1 MTTETSAP
9 SADSE
14 IESTYAWVR
23 LFASLALMTLGSS
36 GMYIVVVAMPAIEA
50 DFGSARA
57 GASLPFTLIMLGW
70 GIGGIWM
77 GRLSDRYSITVPITI
92 GSIAIGLGFIAAAYA
107 DSLLMFALAHGV
119 FIGFLGCSTMF
130 APLLADITYWFSKR
144 RGIAV
149 AICASGNYIAGA
161 VWPPIANYYIHDIG
175 WRDTYIGIGI
185 FCLLVMFPLTLLLRR
200 KRAGSTDAAS
210 SNNTYTKPSTLGL
223 SPKMM
228 MVLIFIAGMGCCV
241 AMAMP
246 QVHIVSMCHDFG
258 FGPARGAEM
267 LSLMLGFGI
276 ISRLG
281 FGLIT
286 DKIGGL
292 RTLLIASSMQCFALF
307 LFLPASGLSGLYAV
321 SIMFGLFQGGVVPCY
336 AIIVREYFPANEAGA
351 KLGIIILATLIGMAL
366 GGYLSGVIFDF
377 TGSYDAAFIHGIA
390 WNLVNVAIAAF
401 LLHRRNRNMNVSGTP
416 LAA

>member
-1 MTTETSAP
+1 
-9 SADSE
+9 
-14 IESTYAWVR
+14 
-23 LFASLALMTLGSS
+23 
-36 GMYIVVVAMPAIEA
+36 MYIVVVAMPAIEA
-50 DFGSARA
+50 DFSSARA

-70 GIGGIWM
+70 GVGGIFM
-77 GRLSDRYSITVPITI
+77 GKLSDRYSITVPLTI
-92 GSIAIGLGFIAAAYA
+92 GSIAIGTGFIAAAYA
-107 DSLLMFALAHGV
+107 DSLLMFALAHGL

-161 VWPPIANYYIHDIG
+161 IWPPVANHYILEIG

-185 FCLLVMFPLTLLLRR
+185 FCLIVMFPLTLLLRR
-200 KRAGSTDAAS
+200 RRAVSTTDAR
-210 SNNTYTKPSTLGL
+210 SNLTFTDPRKLGL
-223 SPKMM
+223 SPNALLMM
-228 MVLIFIAGMGCCV
+228 IFVAGMGCCV

-281 FGLIT
+281 FGLVI
-286 DKIGGL
+286 DKLGGL
-292 RTLLIASSMQCFALF
+292 RTLLIASFLQCAALF
-307 LFLPASGLSGLYAV
+307 LFLPANGLTSLYVV

-351 KLGIIILATLIGMAL
+351 KLGVIILATLIGMAL
-366 GGYLSGVIFDF
+366 GGYLSGVIFDV
-377 TGSYDAAFIHGIA
+377 TGSYDAAFLHGIA
-390 WNLVNVAIAAF
+390 WNLINISIVAF
-401 LLHRRNRNMNVSGTP
+401 LLHRTTKVDFDGDLKP
-416 LAA
+416 A

>member
-1 MTTETSAP
+1 MATDTAISEQ
-9 SADSE
+9 SE
-14 IESTYAWVR
+14 IESPYAWVR
-23 LFASLALMTLGSS
+23 LFTSLALMTLGSS

-70 GIGGIWM
+70 GFGGIWM

-92 GSIAIGLGFIAAAYA
+92 GSIAIGAGFIAAAQA
-107 DSLLMFALAHGV
+107 DSLLMFALANGI

-161 VWPPIANYYIHDIG
+161 VWPPITNYYINEIG
-175 WRDTYIGIGI
+175 WRETYFWVGIL
-185 FCLLVMFPLTLLLRR
+185 CLLVMFPMTLLLRR
-200 KRAGSTDAAS
+200 KRTGNTNAAS
-210 SNNTYTKPSTLGL
+210 SNVEYIEPKTLGL
-223 SPKMM
+223 TPNALL
-228 MVLIFIAGMGCCV
+228 VLIFIAGVGCCV

-258 FGPARGAEM
+258 YGPARGAEM

-276 ISRLG
+276 VSRLG
-281 FGLIT
+281 FGMVT
-286 DKIGGL
+286 DKLGGL
-292 RTLLIASSMQCFALF
+292 RTLLIASSLQCIALF
-307 LFLPASGLSGLYAV
+307 LFLPAGGLQTLYVV
-321 SIMFGLFQGGVVPCY
+321 SIMFGLFQGGIVPCY

-401 LLHRRNRNMNVSGTP
+401 LLHRRNRHLTMNGQP
-416 LAA
+416 GLA

>member
-200 KRAGSTDAAS
+200 KRAGSTNAAS

>member
-1 MTTETSAP
+1 
-9 SADSE
+9 
-14 IESTYAWVR
+14 
-23 LFASLALMTLGSS
+23 
-36 GMYIVVVAMPAIEA
+36 
-50 DFGSARA
+50 
-57 GASLPFTLIMLGW
+57 
-70 GIGGIWM
+70 M

-107 DSLLMFALAHGV
+107 DSLLVFALAHGV
-119 FIGFLGCSTMF
+119 FIGFLGCPTIF

-161 VWPPIANYYIHDIG
+161 IWPPIANYYIHDIG
-175 WRDTYIGIGI
+175 WRDTYIAIGI
-185 FCLLVMFPLTLLLRR
+185 FCLIVMFPLTLLLRR
-200 KRAGSTDAAS
+200 KRAGSTNAAS
-210 SNNTYTKPSTLGL
+210 SNNTYTNPRTLGL
-223 SPKMM
+223 SPTML

-281 FGLIT
+281 FGIIT

-307 LFLPASGLSGLYAV
+307 LFLPASGLNGLYAV

-351 KLGIIILATLIGMAL
+351 KLGIIILATLVGMAL

-401 LLHRRNRNMNVSGTP
+401 LLHRRNRNIDMSGNP
-416 LAA
+416 LTA

>member
-1 MTTETSAP
+1 MTNDSAVD
-9 SADSE
+9 ADSE
-14 IESTYAWVR
+14 IESRYAWVR

-77 GRLSDRYSITVPITI
+77 GRLSDRYSITIPITI
-92 GSIAIGLGFIAAAYA
+92 GSVAIGAGFIAAAQA
-107 DSLLMFALAHGV
+107 DSLLMFALANGI

-161 VWPPIANYYIHDIG
+161 VWPPITNYYIGEIG
-175 WRDTYIGIGI
+175 WRETYFWIGIL
-185 FCLLVMFPLTLLLRR
+185 CLVVMFPLTLLLRR
-200 KRAGSTDAAS
+200 KRTGNTNAAS
-210 SNNTYTKPSTLGL
+210 SNINYIEPKTLGL
-223 SPKMM
+223 TPNALLI
-228 MVLIFIAGMGCCV
+228 LIFIAGMGCCV

-258 FGPARGAEM
+258 YGPARGAEM

-276 ISRLG
+276 VSRLG
-281 FGLIT
+281 FGLVT
-286 DKIGGL
+286 DKLGGL
-292 RTLLIASSMQCFALF
+292 RTLLIASSLQCIALF
-307 LFLPASGLSGLYAV
+307 LFLPASGLKTLYVV
-321 SIMFGLFQGGVVPCY
+321 SIMFGLFQGGIVPCY
-336 AIIVREYFPANEAGA
+336 AIIVREHSPANEAGA
-351 KLGIIILATLIGMAL
+351 KLGIIILATLVGMAL

-401 LLHRRNRNMNVSGTP
+401 LLHRRNRNLSLNGQP
-416 LAA
+416 GLA

>member
-416 LAA
+416 LVA

>member
-1 MTTETSAP
+1 MTTEAAEKSPA
-9 SADSE
+9 SE

-50 DFGSARA
+50 DFGAARA
-57 GASLPFTLIMLGW
+57 GSSLPFTLIMLGW

-119 FIGFLGCSTMF
+119 FIGFLGCSTIF

-161 VWPPIANYYIHDIG
+161 IWPPIANYYIHDIG
-175 WRDTYIGIGI
+175 WRDTYIAIGI
-185 FCLLVMFPLTLLLRR
+185 FCLIVMFPLTLLLRR
-200 KRAGSTDAAS
+200 KRAGSTNAAS
-210 SNNTYTKPSTLGL
+210 SNNTYTNPRTLGL
-223 SPKMM
+223 SPTML

-281 FGLIT
+281 FGIIT

-307 LFLPASGLSGLYAV
+307 LFLPASGLNGLYAV

-351 KLGIIILATLIGMAL
+351 KLGIIILATLVGMAL

-401 LLHRRNRNMNVSGTP
+401 LLHRRNRNIDMSGNP
-416 LAA
+416 LTA

>member
-1 MTTETSAP
+1 MTNDSAVD
-9 SADSE
+9 ADSE
-14 IESTYAWVR
+14 IESRYAWVR

-77 GRLSDRYSITVPITI
+77 GRLSDRYSITIPITI
-92 GSIAIGLGFIAAAYA
+92 GSVAIGAGFIAAAQA
-107 DSLLMFALAHGV
+107 DSLLMFALANGI

-161 VWPPIANYYIHDIG
+161 VWPPITNYYIGEIK
-175 WRDTYIGIGI
+175 WRETYFWIGIL
-185 FCLLVMFPLTLLLRR
+185 CLVVMFPLTLLLRR
-200 KRAGSTDAAS
+200 KRTGNTNAAS
-210 SNNTYTKPSTLGL
+210 SNINYIEPKTLGL
-223 SPKMM
+223 TPNALLI
-228 MVLIFIAGMGCCV
+228 LIFIAGVGCCV

-258 FGPARGAEM
+258 YGPARGAEM

-276 ISRLG
+276 VSRLG
-281 FGLIT
+281 FGLVT
-286 DKIGGL
+286 DKLGGL
-292 RTLLIASSMQCFALF
+292 RTLLIASSLQCIALF
-307 LFLPASGLSGLYAV
+307 LFLPASGLKTLYVV
-321 SIMFGLFQGGVVPCY
+321 SIMFGLFQGGIVPCY

-351 KLGIIILATLIGMAL
+351 KLGIIILATLVGMAL

-401 LLHRRNRNMNVSGTP
+401 LLHRRNRNLSLNGQP
-416 LAA
+416 ELA

>member
-1 MTTETSAP
+1 
-9 SADSE
+9 
-14 IESTYAWVR
+14 
-23 LFASLALMTLGSS
+23 MTLGSS

-57 GASLPFTLIMLGW
+57 AASLPFTLIMLGW
-70 GIGGIWM
+70 GVGGIWM

-92 GSIAIGLGFIAAAYA
+92 GSISIGVGFIAAAYA
-107 DSLLMFALAHGV
+107 DSLLMFALAHGI

-161 VWPPIANYYIHDIG
+161 VWPPIANSYIHDIG
-175 WRDTYIGIGI
+175 WRDTYIGVGI
-185 FCLLVMFPLTLLLRR
+185 FCLIVMFPLTLLLRR

-210 SNNTYTKPSTLGL
+210 SNLSYTKPSTLGL

-228 MVLIFIAGMGCCV
+228 MALMFVAGMGCCV

-258 FGPARGAEM
+258 FSPARGAEM

-276 ISRLG
+276 VSRLAFG
-281 FGLIT
+281 FIT

-292 RTLLIASSMQCFALF
+292 RTLLIASSMQCFALL
-307 LFLPASGLSGLYAV
+307 LFLPASGLNGLYAV

-351 KLGIIILATLIGMAL
+351 KLGIIILATLVGMAL

-377 TGSYDAAFIHGIA
+377 TGSYDAAFMHGIA
-390 WNLVNVAIAAF
+390 WNLVNLAIVAF
-401 LLHRRNRNMNVSGTP
+401 LLHRKNRHTNLTQTP
-416 LAA
+416 QLA

>member
-1 MTTETSAP
+1 
-9 SADSE
+9 
-14 IESTYAWVR
+14 
-23 LFASLALMTLGSS
+23 MTLGSS

-50 DFGSARA
+50 EFGFGRASAA
-57 GASLPFTLIMLGW
+57 LPFTLIMLGW
-70 GIGGIWM
+70 GVGGIWM

-92 GSIAIGLGFIAAAYA
+92 GSISIGIGFIAAAHA
-107 DSLLMFALAHGV
+107 DSLLMFAFAHGL

-175 WRDTYIGIGI
+175 WRDTYIAVGI
-185 FCLLVMFPLTLLLRR
+185 FCLVVMFPLTLILRR
-200 KRAGSTDAAS
+200 KRAGSTNAAS
-210 SNNTYTKPSTLGL
+210 SNNTYTNPKTLGL
-223 SPKMM
+223 TPKAMM
-228 MVLIFIAGMGCCV
+228 ALLFVAGMGCCV

-276 ISRLG
+276 VSRLG

-292 RTLLIASSMQCFALF
+292 RTLLIASTLQCLALF
-307 LFLPASGLSGLYAV
+307 LFLPATGLSTLYAV

-390 WNLVNVAIAAF
+390 WNLVNIAIAAF
-401 LLHRRNRNMNVSGTP
+401 LLHRKNSGPERTSN
-416 LAA
+416 AEQNFHTA